1 MIFNLV
7 LDFTLKNYS
16 ETLMKAQGR
25 REETL
30 CSIFNDS
37 SDFKLCGTIY
47 VMKCNM
53 QCKCKINNK
62 LSRKIWEIK
71 PSMVAFSQN
80 SSKVTLMNFID
91 IAWGNNKQKQPPVA
105 ESCNFIKRR
114 LWHRC
119 FAMKFAKLLRTSL
132 LQNIYGWV
140 LLNKNNDQHPWL
152 VFYCL

>member
-1 MIFNLV
+1 
-7 LDFTLKNYS
+7 
-16 ETLMKAQGR
+16 MKAQGR

-71 PSMVAFSQN
+71 PSMVAFFQN
-80 SSKVTLMNFID
+80 ASKVTFMNFID
-91 IAWGNNKQKQPPVA
+91 IVWGNNKQKQPPVA
-105 ESCNFIKRR
+105 ESCNFIKRETLAQVLSYEICEIFNNIFITEH
-114 LWHRC
+114 LWVSA
-119 FAMKFAKLLRTSL
+119 FE
-132 LQNIYGWV
+132 
-140 LLNKNNDQHPWL
+140 
-152 VFYCL
+152 